1 MFYFRLCHSAFR
13 QRTAAQLWRQAVR
26 ATEAVL
32 DRSRAGIPEDGN
44 LCPATRGAIQTIARR
59 LRDLP
64 CDNSLVA
71 MNLHRLARELEALAA
86 GHGKAGTCRCRA
98 CAGAPLILEPVGAE
112 PS

>member
-1 MFYFRLCHSAFR
+1 LFYFRLCCSAFS
-13 QRTAAQLWRQAVR
+13 QRNAAQLWRQAAR
-26 ATEAVL
+26 ATEAAL
-32 DRSRAGIPEDGN
+32 DRSRAGIPEDDH
-44 LCPATRGAIQTIARR
+44 LCPATRGAIRTIARR

-86 GHGKAGTCRCRA
+86 GHGTAEMCRCRG
-98 CAGAPLILEPVGAE
+98 CAGAPRILEAVGAE

>member
-1 MFYFRLCHSAFR
+1 MD
-13 QRTAAQLWRQAVR
+13 Q
-26 ATEAVL
+26 
-32 DRSRAGIPEDGN
+32 SRAGIPEDGH

-71 MNLHRLARELEALAA
+71 MNLHRIARELEALAA
-86 GHGKAGTCRCRA
+86 GHGTAETCCCRA
-98 CAGAPLILEPVGAE
+98 CAGAPRILEPVGAK

>member
-1 MFYFRLCHSAFR
+1 LSIAPPRKV
-13 QRTAAQLWRQAVR
+13 WRQAAR
-26 ATEAVL
+26 ATEADL
-32 DRSRAGIPEDGN
+32 DRSRAEILDDSH
-44 LCPATRGAIQTIARR
+44 LCPATRGAIQTVARR

-86 GHGKAGTCRCRA
+86 GRGTAEMCRCRG
-98 CAGAPLILEPVGAE
+98 CAGTPRILEPAGAE